1 MTSIAE
7 YELSDMEEPG
17 KAFQKFDKLTLK
29 LYLKKMNPE
38 IKPEDVFEN
47 YKKLPKSKRKKK
59 DKK

>member
-38 IKPEDVFEN
+38 IKPEDVFDG
-47 YKKLPKSKRKKK
+47 YVKPKKPPKRKKK
-59 DKK
+59 K

>member
-1 MTSIAE
+1 MTSIAQ
-7 YELSDMEEPG
+7 YELSDLEEPG
-17 KAFQKFDKLTLK
+17 KSFQKFDKLTLK

-59 DKK
+59 K